1 MLLPASVLAAAL
13 CMPMSAPAA
22 WADSVSDAQE
32 TLDSAEARLAQIVE
46 EHDRLQD
53 EADGLQVKIDDAIEG
68 VMAAQSEVQEGR
80 ARLGDMMSYEYKS
93 GGVGMLKVLL
103 ESENL
108 SDLLNNMHY
117 VDSVQKAQAEEI
129 ELQRG
134 REEAFNAALDDLNDK
149 KDEQMA
155 KLAEAEQKTAEAAQ
169 VVSGAEA
176 QLAKAKDE
184 AAAAAEAERLA
195 ALKAQAE
202 ALAAEQEKA
211 AAAET
216 PALEQTPEE
225 PRRRN
230 RTLPTT
236 GRAMPARAMRGRTP
250 ARREAL
256 PTGRA
261 ANRRAGR
268 RAPHPRT
275 ARRAMERS
283 ASRPHRARL

>member
-1 MLLPASVLAAAL
+1 
-13 CMPMSAPAA
+13 
-22 WADSVSDAQE
+22 
-32 TLDSAEARLAQIVE
+32 
-46 EHDRLQD
+46 
-53 EADGLQVKIDDAIEG
+53 
-68 VMAAQSEVQEGR
+68 
-80 ARLGDMMSYEYKS
+80 MMSYEYKS

-225 PRRRN
+225 PSSQESNPSDNGAGNAGSNSGSSGGSSDGAGGEQAGWKTGSASAYGSTSDGTLGQPTASGALVTETLHGRCHSAVVAQCPFVSGAPGGNQLWWHDRHSHGERPGRHGRRLAFSRSAAG
-230 RTLPTT
+230 RMEGARRQLLPRL
-236 GRAMPARAMRGRTP
+236 GRAYG
-250 ARREAL
+250 EL
-256 PTGRA
+256 PFPVRIA
-261 ANRRAGR
+261 A
-268 RAPHPRT
+268 
-275 ARRAMERS
+275 
-283 ASRPHRARL
+283 